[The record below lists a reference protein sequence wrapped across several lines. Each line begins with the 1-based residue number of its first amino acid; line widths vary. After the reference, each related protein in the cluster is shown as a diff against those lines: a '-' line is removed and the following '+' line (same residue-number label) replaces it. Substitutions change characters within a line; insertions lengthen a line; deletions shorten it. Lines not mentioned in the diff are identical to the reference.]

1 MKKILFIFRCLLAC
15 FLISY
20 LSISFVRYNLNP
32 SLFIERDR
40 LTIVLFTLFG
50 TGIAIFAKSIY
61 DEINN

>member
-1 MKKILFIFRCLLAC
+1 MKKILFTLKCLVAC

-20 LSISFVRYNLNP
+20 LSVSFVRYNLNP
-32 SLFIERDR
+32 SSFIERDR

-50 TGIAIFAKSIY
+50 TGITTFAKSVF